1 MCPKSKMLSSKAG
14 LASFPGPTHLGTRL
28 RLDADMQMGLFV
40 CLCVSQLS
48 TFLAVTANQQ
58 GVVFPLRAALH
69 SKVPGTVHN
78 TCSTEALYVFR
89 NGTSDM
95 RTCYDRVRG

>member
-78 TCSTEALYVFR
+78 TCSTEAL
-89 NGTSDM
+89 
-95 RTCYDRVRG
+95 TCSEMAPVI